1 MATRFIDPLFHSFYY
16 MQYVH
21 LNWALLHA
29 DHRLNVYYIMLEK
42 VQSFGDGKYDFTRTD
57 IENIYF
63 EQRGEAGEQ
72 LEEMS
77 ITKRMASTGKL
88 CAWTEP
94 DVQPNFYKTLEYE
107 AEVPAVLP
115 VPPR

>member
-77 ITKRMASTGKL
+77 ITKSMASTGKL

-94 DVQPNFYKTLEYE
+94 DVQPNFCKTLEYE